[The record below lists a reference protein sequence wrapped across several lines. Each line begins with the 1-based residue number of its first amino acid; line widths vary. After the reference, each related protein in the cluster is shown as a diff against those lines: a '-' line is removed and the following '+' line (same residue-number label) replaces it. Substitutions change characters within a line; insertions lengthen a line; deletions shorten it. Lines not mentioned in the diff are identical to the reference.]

1 MTQYFSIK
9 RLALLVAMT
18 AGAPAFGADAAS
30 KAPPAAPP
38 PATTAPAATAPA
50 ATAPAATAPAARAP
64 ADPSYSFG
72 LSFGEQLRRLGISD
86 ELSMESLS
94 RGVQDALRGK
104 NTDMADNEQIRAFL
118 TVLRDRTAERNKL
131 AAREFLV
138 SNRRAPGVKATASGL
153 QYKIMNPGNAKAATP
168 TALSQVTVHYR
179 GTLLD
184 GTEFDSSY
192 KRNEPATF
200 EVLGV
205 IKGWQEAL
213 VLMKPGSKWQLFIP
227 PELAYDVNSPPAIPP
242 GSLLRFEV
250 ELLSVNTPPPE
261 APRP

>member
-1 MTQYFSIK
+1 MTQKFSFK
-9 RLALLVAMT
+9 RAALLVVVT
-18 AGAPAFGADAAS
+18 AATPAFAADAAS
-30 KAPPAAPP
+30 KAPAAAAP
-38 PATTAPAATAPA
+38 APAAAPA
-50 ATAPAATAPAARAP
+50 VPAV

-86 ELSMESLS
+86 ELSMDALS

-118 TVLRDRTAERNKL
+118 IALRDRTAERNKL
-131 AAREFLV
+131 AARDFLA
-138 SNRRAPGVKATASGL
+138 SNRRAPGVKTTASGL
-153 QYKIMNPGNAKAATP
+153 QYKIVNPGNAKAPTP

-242 GSLLRFEV
+242 GSLLQFEV

-261 APRP
+261 APQP

>member
-1 MTQYFSIK
+1 MQQKFSIQ
-9 RLALLVAMT
+9 RSALLVLMA
-18 AGAPAFGADAAS
+18 AGAPAFAADAAS
-30 KAPPAAPP
+30 KSPPTAAPTATAVPAAP
-38 PATTAPAATAPA
+38 AV
-50 ATAPAATAPAARAP
+50 

-118 TVLRDRTAERNKL
+118 TALRDRAAERNKI
-131 AAREFLV
+131 AAREFLA
-138 SNRRAPGVKATASGL
+138 SNRREPGVKTTASGL
-153 QYKIMNPGNAKAATP
+153 QYKIVNPGNARAPTP

-261 APRP
+261 APQP

>member
-1 MTQYFSIK
+1 MIRSSSMQCIAAV
-9 RLALLVAMT
+9 LAMVA
-18 AGAPAFGADAAS
+18 AVPALAADAAGTAA
-30 KAPPAAPP
+30 APPAATT
-38 PATTAPAATAPA
+38 PAVAATATPA
-50 ATAPAATAPAARAP
+50 VV
-64 ADPSYSFG
+64 DPSYSFG
-72 LSFGEQLRRLGISD
+72 LSFGEQLRRLGITN
-86 ELSMESLS
+86 ELSMEALA
-94 RGVQDALRGK
+94 RGVKDALGGK
-104 NTDMADNEQIRAFL
+104 NTGMADNEQIRAFL
-118 TVLRDRTAERNKL
+118 IALRDRTAERNKL
-131 AAREFLV
+131 TAREFLAR
-138 SNRRAPGVKATASGL
+138 NRTAPGVKTTASGL
-153 QYKIMNPGNAKAATP
+153 QYKILSPGNAKAPAP

-213 VLMKPGSKWQLFIP
+213 LLMKPGSKWQLFIP

-261 APRP
+261 VPQP

>member
-1 MTQYFSIK
+1 MARILSTK
-9 RLALLVAMT
+9 RVALRVTMLAMT
-18 AGAPAFGADAAS
+18 AGGPVFAADASGTTA
-30 KAPPAAPP
+30 AATPADPPAASP
-38 PATTAPAATAPA
+38 TAPAIK
-50 ATAPAATAPAARAP
+50 

-86 ELSMESLS
+86 ELSMDALS

-118 TVLRDRTAERNKL
+118 TALRDRSAERNKL
-131 AAREFLV
+131 AAREFLA
-138 SNRRAPGVKATASGL
+138 SNRRAPGVKTTASGL
-153 QYKIMNPGNAKAATP
+153 QYKIINPGNAKAPTP
-168 TALSQVTVHYR
+168 SALSQVTVHYR

-184 GTEFDSSY
+184 GTEFDSSF

-200 EVLGV
+200 PVLGV

-242 GSLLRFEV
+242 GSLLQFEV

>member
-1 MTQYFSIK
+1 MTRTFSFQ
-9 RLALLVAMT
+9 RAALLVVVT
-18 AGAPAFGADAAS
+18 AATPAFAADAAS
-30 KAPPAAPP
+30 KTPPAA
-38 PATTAPAATAPA
+38 APAPVAAPA
-50 ATAPAATAPAARAP
+50 VP
-64 ADPSYSFG
+64 DPSYSFG

-86 ELSMESLS
+86 ELSMDALS

-118 TVLRDRTAERNKL
+118 MALRDRAAERNKL
-131 AAREFLV
+131 AARDFLA
-138 SNRRAPGVKATASGL
+138 SNRRAPGVKTTASGL
-153 QYKIMNPGNAKAATP
+153 QYRILNPGNAKAPTP

-213 VLMKPGSKWQLFIP
+213 VLMKPGSKWQLFVP

-242 GSLLRFEV
+242 GSLLQFEV

-261 APRP
+261 APQP

>member
-1 MTQYFSIK
+1 MKQDFSIA
-9 RLALLVAMT
+9 RFALVMAMT
-18 AGAPAFGADAAS
+18 AGAPTFAADSAAKTPPATPS
-30 KAPPAAPP
+30 VAAAPAAPS
-38 PATTAPAATAPA
+38 A
-50 ATAPAATAPAARAP
+50 

-86 ELSMESLS
+86 ELSMDALS
-94 RGVQDALRGK
+94 HGVEDALRGK
-104 NTDMADNEQIRAFL
+104 NTDMADNERIRAFL
-118 TVLRDRTAERNKL
+118 MALRDRAAERNKV
-131 AAREFLV
+131 AAREFLAA
-138 SNRRAPGVKATASGL
+138 NRRAPGVKTTASGL
-153 QYKIMNPGNAKAATP
+153 QYKIVNPGNAKASAP

-213 VLMKPGSKWQLFIP
+213 VLMRPGSKWQLFIP

-242 GSLLRFEV
+242 GSLLQFEV

-261 APRP
+261 VPQP